1 MFKVTKKPKTS
12 NVLWNADDNRPLC
25 RFVNG
30 AFETDDEN
38 LALKLKDLG
47 YAVEGEV
54 EARPLDKMKIDDL
67 KAFAAERGLDV
78 GVAVTVAVG
87 LVIGQSVAW

>member
-47 YAVEGEV
+47 YA
-54 EARPLDKMKIDDL
+54 
-67 KAFAAERGLDV
+67 ERGIDL
-78 GVAVTVAVG
+78 GEAVNKADI
-87 LVIGQSVAW
+87 LQIIQSFDR

>member
-54 EARPLDKMKIDDL
+54 EARPLDKMKIDEL
-67 KAFAAERGLDV
+67 KAYAAERGIDLGEAANKADI
-78 GVAVTVAVG
+78 
-87 LVIGQSVAW
+87 LQIIQSFDR